1 MMEWLAGALDAYV
14 LGCSD
19 TEAAPPSLK
28 HRRPSKRKY
37 TVVSPEAAWNLME
50 KAAHGANIREALALK
65 EDEACFGCSRHPGE
79 YWTLK
84 KQKMY
89 SQRISC
95 VFSNLHHWN
104 LVADPGNHSYKS
116 IMAAVLYGWEQ
127 EEACFPPFQILLPG
141 KGGVTPFDCE
151 LEDDMFQGALEM
163 KLERV
168 ASYRQL
174 QAYSNM
180 IFQVT
185 RGMLTLND
193 FHLPQS
199 CCVRPVQHNE
209 MRQSVQEGN
218 IIVAYIRN
226 NDTGERRVVLP
237 QDVSRVRMLILGL
250 DEGSVGTAGVAAAAF
265 QQKKTVWAKFDKI
278 HRIIRDLKLA
288 ESHCCN
294 KILKRPSCGQH
305 TSMGSTIDHLGVD
318 QTTP

>member
-1 MMEWLAGALDAYV
+1 MVFALRKYV
-14 LGCSD
+14 RRFGCSD

-28 HRRPSKRKY
+28 HRSPSKRKY

-50 KAAHGANIREALALK
+50 KAAHLSANLRQAVAIK
-65 EDEACFGCSRHPGE
+65 DDEASFGCSSSRGE
-79 YWTLK
+79 YWSCLY
-84 KQKMY
+84 QQMY
-89 SQRISC
+89 SQRMSC
-95 VFSNLHHWN
+95 VFSHLHHWN
-104 LVADPGNHSYKS
+104 LVADPGNHSYKE
-116 IMAAVLYGWEQ
+116 IMPAVLYGWEVD
-127 EEACFPPFQILLPG
+127 EACFPPFQYLLPG

-168 ASYRQL
+168 AAYRQL
-174 QAYSNM
+174 QGYSHM

-185 RGMLTLND
+185 GGMLTLDD

-218 IIVAYIRN
+218 ITVAYIRN
-226 NDTGERRVVLP
+226 KDTAERRLVLP
-237 QDVSRVRMLILGL
+237 QDVSQVRMLILGL
-250 DEGSVGTAGVAAAAF
+250 DEGSSGTAGVAAAAF

-288 ESHCCN
+288 ESHCCKKN
-294 KILKRPSCGQH
+294 FFEIK
-305 TSMGSTIDHLGVD
+305 
-318 QTTP
+318 